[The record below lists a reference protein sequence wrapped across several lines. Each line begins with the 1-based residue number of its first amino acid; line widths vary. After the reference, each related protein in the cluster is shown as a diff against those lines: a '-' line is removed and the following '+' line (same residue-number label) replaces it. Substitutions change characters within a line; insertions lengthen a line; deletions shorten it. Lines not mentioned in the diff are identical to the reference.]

1 MATFGYAEMRDWAEQ
16 SDDPRVKSMWER
28 LSNCRSKIAKWCQA
42 AEYAELRTKNLAA
55 ENAALRAEV
64 ELAQSESRKARK
76 RVAELSAEIDRRWQ
90 VAFDSVG
97 HALDAY
103 DMAMDRAAHDYDAS
117 CAGAVLADAVR
128 AVCDE
133 FLPAPPAKEE

>member
-1 MATFGYAEMRDWAEQ
+1 MTTFGYAEMRDWAEQ

-64 ELAQSESRKARK
+64 ERLRDAMQDIGLAITAHDASSGRAR
-76 RVAELSAEIDRRWQ
+76 
-90 VAFDSVG
+90 
-97 HALDAY
+97 
-103 DMAMDRAAHDYDAS
+103 HDYDMV
-117 CAGAVLADAVR
+117 CAGGRLYDAVLDIYDSWKRGLDTQV
-128 AVCDE
+128 
-133 FLPAPPAKEE
+133 LPAPPVEER